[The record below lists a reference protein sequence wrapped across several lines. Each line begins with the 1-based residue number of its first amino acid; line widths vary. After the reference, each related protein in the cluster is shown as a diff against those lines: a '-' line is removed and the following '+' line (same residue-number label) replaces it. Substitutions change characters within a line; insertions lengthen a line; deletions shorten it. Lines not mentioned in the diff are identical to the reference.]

1 MTQPIAYED
10 AVDLLDADHKA
21 VKKLF
26 IRYAALCDDGA
37 DVQEKR
43 MVAERICQDLT
54 IHAQIE
60 EEIFYPAVR
69 EIIGDDSMMDKALEE
84 HAEAKEAIA
93 QIQEMDSTD
102 QGYDAIVKRLAKLVD
117 QHVLEERE
125 QIFLKARYA
134 ALDLRG
140 LTAPLLAR
148 KKQLQKTV
156 TTPIK
161 EVA

>member
-1 MTQPIAYED
+1 
-10 AVDLLDADHKA
+10 
-21 VKKLF
+21 
-26 IRYAALCDDGA
+26 
-37 DVQEKR
+37 
-43 MVAERICQDLT
+43 
-54 IHAQIE
+54 
-60 EEIFYPAVR
+60 
-69 EIIGDDSMMDKALEE
+69 
-84 HAEAKEAIA
+84 
-93 QIQEMDSTD
+93 
-102 QGYDAIVKRLAKLVD
+102 
-117 QHVLEERE
+117 VLEERE

>member
-102 QGYDAIVKRLAKLVD
+102 QGYGRNC
-117 QHVLEERE
+117 QTTS
-125 QIFLKARYA
+125 QARRPA
-134 ALDLRG
+134 C
-140 LTAPLLAR
+140 AR
-148 KKQLQKTV
+148 R
-156 TTPIK
+156 
-161 EVA
+161 A